1 MVASSTEKAQSL
13 MKSGGYLRIEAEWAV
28 RERQDLVRCATGW
41 ERAEGTGIRGDTG
54 VGRIAGRDSGSP
66 LGSGSTLGSG
76 DAIRSGAT
84 LRSGITLGSG

>member
-1 MVASSTEKAQSL
+1 M
-13 MKSGGYLRIEAEWAV
+13 MKLDGYLRISVEWAV
-28 RERQDLVRCATGW
+28 RARRELVRCSNDW
-41 ERAEGTGIRGDTG
+41 ERAKGTSFGGDTG